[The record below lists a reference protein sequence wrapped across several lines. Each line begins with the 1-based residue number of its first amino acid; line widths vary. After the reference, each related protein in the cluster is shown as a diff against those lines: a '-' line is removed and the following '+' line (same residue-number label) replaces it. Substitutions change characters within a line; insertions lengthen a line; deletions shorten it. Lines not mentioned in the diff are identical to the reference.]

1 MKQEI
6 GYAIVGDGKDGWK
19 FFGDTFVAE
28 DEVKDWQS
36 IGYRAVPVYVDMDDE
51 MKEFYFY

>member
-1 MKQEI
+1 MEQQI

-19 FFGDTFVAE
+19 FFGDTFT
-28 DEVKDWQS
+28 DQDDHMDWVS

>member
-19 FFGDTFVAE
+19 FFGDTFASE
-28 DEVKDWQS
+28 DEVMDWKS